1 LRPAWFPLLCVAG
14 PGFEPA
20 RLDSAANALHDTST
34 WPASIRTTLE
44 SLQSLAGRLLIEEHP
59 VDTKLTDRCGK
70 SRELYRLAY
79 ITIRAE
85 LVAPQH
91 VFVLARGRKND
102 DRDGLR
108 ARIGAHALEHVESTQ
123 LGKLEI
129 EHDHCGH
136 LRRIA
141 PGVFAGAEEE
151 IDRLAPVAGDDDF
164 VREVGLAQRA
174 QRKFLVSRIV
184 LDEENYL
191 LCDGGSLGSGQPF
204 GRSRLKP
211 RKSG

>member
-1 LRPAWFPLLCVAG
+1 
-14 PGFEPA
+14 
-20 RLDSAANALHDTST
+20 
-34 WPASIRTTLE
+34 
-44 SLQSLAGRLLIEEHP
+44 
-59 VDTKLTDRCGK
+59 
-70 SRELYRLAY
+70 
-79 ITIRAE
+79 
-85 LVAPQH
+85 
-91 VFVLARGRKND
+91 
-102 DRDGLR
+102 
-108 ARIGAHALEHVESTQ
+108 
-123 LGKLEI
+123 
-129 EHDHCGH
+129 